1 MRLYRNHTLVV
12 FSDVNFSPQLF
23 AILQELHN
31 QKISFRVL
39 LIGDPE
45 VSIGLQIMAQEWNL
59 RIIPKRNKLSSVLN
73 LIIISAEIIRNRPKV
88 LFASGQFATVIGM
101 FTSKALNVPKRI
113 FIRHHSN
120 FHHKYNMKLGVI
132 LDKMANY
139 SSTEI
144 IAVSAV
150 VKDILISNE
159 AAKPEKVRLIYNGID
174 LRKFRNINLISTK
187 AHDLH
192 EKPEQLLHIGVIS
205 RLTEL
210 KGVEYIAQAFVKLQ
224 LEFPNSRLH
233 IVGAISDSYTEIMNI
248 LAPLDRDIY
257 TIERENSDIP
267 GFFQNLDVFIHVP
280 IGVEDEAF
288 GIVYIEALA
297 TGVPCI
303 FTKSGILNELNE
315 KEKYVFI
322 VPPRD
327 FEAIYYNLRQ
337 IILGIN
343 TPRIGIPNLW
353 INQFSL
359 EKIAKNY
366 VEIIKG

>member
-1 MRLYRNHTLVV
+1 MRLNRNHTLVV
-12 FSDVNFSPQLF
+12 FSDVHFSPQLL

-31 QKISFRVL
+31 QEISFRVL

-45 VSIGLQIMAQEWNL
+45 VSLGHQIMAQEWNL

-73 LIIISAEIIRNRPKV
+73 FGIVGAEIIRNRPKV
-88 LFASGQFATVIGM
+88 LFASGQFATIIGM
-101 FTSKALNVPKRI
+101 LTSKALNVPKRI

-150 VKDILISNE
+150 VKKTLISNE
-159 AAKPEKVRLIYNGID
+159 AAKPEKVKVIYNGID
-174 LRKFRNINLISTK
+174 LRKFLNINLNGSK
-187 AHDLH
+187 VHDLH
-192 EKPEQLLHIGVIS
+192 ERPEQLFHIGVIS

-210 KGVEYIAQAFVKLQ
+210 KGVEYIAQAFIKLQ

-248 LAPLDRDIY
+248 LAPLNRNIY
-257 TIERENSDIP
+257 TVERENFDIP
-267 GFFQNLDVFIHVP
+267 GFFKNLDVFIHVP
-280 IGVEDEAF
+280 IGVADEAF

-297 TGVPCI
+297 TGVACI
-303 FTKSGILNELNE
+303 FTKSGIINELNN
-315 KEKYVFI
+315 KEEYVYI

-327 FEAIYYNLRQ
+327 FEAIYHNLRQ
-337 IILGIN
+337 IILGVSAPKI
-343 TPRIGIPNLW
+343 RIPNLW
-353 INQFSL
+353 ISQFSQ
-359 EKIAKNY
+359 EKIAKDY
-366 VEIIKG
+366 VEIING